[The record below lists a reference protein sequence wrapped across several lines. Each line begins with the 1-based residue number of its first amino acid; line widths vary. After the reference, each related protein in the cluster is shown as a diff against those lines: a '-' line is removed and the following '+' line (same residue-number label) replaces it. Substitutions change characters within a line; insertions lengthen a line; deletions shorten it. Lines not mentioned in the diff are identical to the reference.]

1 MIYFVLTI
9 EIILIILLLIF
20 IISFGIPFVT
30 GAPFAP
36 SAKKGVKKM
45 IELAKIKEGDIA
57 VDLGSGDGR
66 IVIALAR
73 AGAEAHGYEINQFLA
88 WYSKI
93 RIRMAGLEKKAFI
106 HRGNFFKEDL
116 SKYNVVIVF
125 GIFYIMEELERKLQ
139 KETKPNTIIVCNNF
153 SLPNWKPANKEG
165 KFYVYEKGSG

>member
-66 IVIALAR
+66 IVIA
-73 AGAEAHGYEINQFLA
+73 
-88 WYSKI
+88 
-93 RIRMAGLEKKAFI
+93 
-106 HRGNFFKEDL
+106 
-116 SKYNVVIVF
+116 
-125 GIFYIMEELERKLQ
+125 
-139 KETKPNTIIVCNNF
+139 
-153 SLPNWKPANKEG
+153 
-165 KFYVYEKGSG
+165 